1 MTLARTY
8 ALIVGWLMTIVG
20 IVGFFSGGMLLVF
33 EVNTVHNIIHLL
45 TGLVALFFGYY
56 VAGTYS
62 RSFDQWLGI
71 VYAVVAVLGFAVAGL
86 GSATILGILPVNLA
100 DNILHSAIA
109 LSALSAGFLTIREEL
124 STHEPRMPK
133 AA

>member
-33 EVNTVHNIIHLL
+33 EVNTAHNVIHLL

-56 VAGTYS
+56 VAGRYS
-62 RSFDQWLGI
+62 RVFDQWLGI
-71 VYAVVAVLGFAVAGL
+71 VYTVVAVVGFAVAGL
-86 GSATILGILPVNLA
+86 ASATILGILPLNLA
-100 DNILHSAIA
+100 DNILHAVIA
-109 LSALSAGFLTIREEL
+109 LSALSAGFLTTKAETAME
-124 STHEPRMPK
+124 EPRMPK